1 MHERRQT
8 YMDRK
13 VHLHTYEPTD
23 YTPTIDPSCPVGSA
37 VRKKEEKNSLR
48 ADAAAA
54 AGHLNQNNS

>member
-1 MHERRQT
+1 
-8 YMDRK
+8 MDRK